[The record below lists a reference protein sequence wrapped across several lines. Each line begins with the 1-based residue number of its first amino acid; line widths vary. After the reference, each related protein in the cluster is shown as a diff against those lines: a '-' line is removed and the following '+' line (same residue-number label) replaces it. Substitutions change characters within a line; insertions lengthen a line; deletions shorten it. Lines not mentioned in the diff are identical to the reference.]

1 MRPRL
6 RGGILNDVSFVAK
19 RVFPALAVF
28 FFITAAITVLD
39 IASHIQEFSVI
50 PWLFIGYAS
59 LNVMRGI
66 GFLNRER
73 WLLYFFTL
81 HAVATTVL
89 GIVSTMLGTSPGLL
103 PISVNIVL
111 SWALWVL
118 LFTTRHE
125 LTQSKWSI
133 LEAVVAFV
141 IWLLVFTST
150 ATQLLI

>member
-28 FFITAAITVLD
+28 FFITA
-39 IASHIQEFSVI
+39 
-50 PWLFIGYAS
+50 
-59 LNVMRGI
+59 
-66 GFLNRER
+66 
-73 WLLYFFTL
+73 
-81 HAVATTVL
+81 ATTVL